1 MKRNIENI
9 NPLSKETDK
18 RLKSYGID
26 SDSDESH
33 EIIKQHSSEQNKVLS
48 TSTASDN
55 QNTLT
60 DQTNFVLPQST
71 TIEEQDIIDP
81 QVRLGELLHNSLEE
95 LQTFVEQHRDSL
107 DLNKSNLWGNPPIV
121 VAAKRPNAILP
132 TVQFLLEQ
140 GANPNGVDKKGNT
153 FLHHLLINKHAVSKI
168 TPPFLE
174 LAIKKGFNLYLE
186 NKEGYTAFDIAKN
199 KNLNQDL
206 KAILNLLE
214 VSEIIEEPLIEEES
228 IEEEPDI
235 INPQIKLGKFLPRA
249 PIKEV
254 QTFVE
259 QHKDSLDLN
268 KPNQDDNPPI
278 VVAAKRIS
286 AILPTVQFL
295 LEQGVNPNGVDKK
308 GNTFLHHLLNN
319 NRAFSKI
326 TPSFLE
332 LAIKK
337 GFNLYLENKE
347 GYTAFDIAKSK
358 DMNNSLLELLQGE
371 SIENDINQESVTYD
385 NPTSQQ
391 DDQKV
396 TNTNKG
402 ALSFICQQQDDYT
415 IPSIGDDGFS
425 DYVV

>member
-1 MKRNIENI
+1 M
-9 NPLSKETDK
+9 
-18 RLKSYGID
+18 
-26 SDSDESH
+26 
-33 EIIKQHSSEQNKVLS
+33 
-48 TSTASDN
+48 
-55 QNTLT
+55 
-60 DQTNFVLPQST
+60 
-71 TIEEQDIIDP
+71 
-81 QVRLGELLHNSLEE
+81 
-95 LQTFVEQHRDSL
+95 QTFVEQHRDSL

-186 NKEGYTAFDIAKN
+186 NKEGYTAFDIAK
-199 KNLNQDL
+199 
-206 KAILNLLE
+206 
-214 VSEIIEEPLIEEES
+214 
-228 IEEEPDI
+228 
-235 INPQIKLGKFLPRA
+235 
-249 PIKEV
+249 
-254 QTFVE
+254 
-259 QHKDSLDLN
+259 
-268 KPNQDDNPPI
+268 
-278 VVAAKRIS
+278 
-286 AILPTVQFL
+286 
-295 LEQGVNPNGVDKK
+295 
-308 GNTFLHHLLNN
+308 
-319 NRAFSKI
+319 
-326 TPSFLE
+326 
-332 LAIKK
+332 
-337 GFNLYLENKE
+337 
-347 GYTAFDIAKSK
+347 SK